1 MRNKIKNILSEY
13 TNTKKDKDPYDYGCM
28 MIYYDAPGWEKVL
41 DSINKDE
48 LYEEDDND
56 QFGLEFEPHITL
68 LFGLHSDEIDDDE
81 LFSHLTDRNPPKMTM
96 SNISLFN
103 NPKYDVVKFDVE
115 GDELHD
121 MNNVLRDN
129 FPYTND
135 YPDYHPHSTIAYV
148 QPGKGEQYVKKLSK
162 PFVLQP
168 NKLVYSKPD
177 GSKITK
183 EFNVK

>member
-1 MRNKIKNILSEY
+1 MRSKIKKVLLEY

-28 MIYYDAPGWEKVL
+28 MIYYDMPNWQKVL
-41 DSINKDE
+41 DMISDDD
-48 LYEEDDND
+48 LYEDDTD
-56 QFGLEFEPHITL
+56 QFGKEYEPHVTVL
-68 LFGLHSDEIDDDE
+68 YGLHSDEVDDDE
-81 LFSHLTDRNPPKMTM
+81 LFSHIIDREPPTLSM

-103 NPKYDVVKFDVE
+103 NEKYDVIKFDVD
-115 GDELHD
+115 GDGLHD
-121 MNNVLRDN
+121 MNKILRYN
-129 FPYTND
+129 FPYTNN

-148 QPGKGEQYVKKLSK
+148 KPGLGSKYVKKLSK

>member
-1 MRNKIKNILSEY
+1 MRDTIKKVLLEY
-13 TNTKKDKDPYDYGCM
+13 SNTKGDKNPYKYGCM

-41 DSINKDE
+41 EMIDTND
-48 LYEEDDND
+48 LYEEEDNN
-56 QFGLEFEPHITL
+56 QFGLEYEPHVTVL
-68 LFGLHSDEIDDDE
+68 YGLHSDELDDDE
-81 LFSHLTDRNPPKMTM
+81 VFSHLIERNPPEMKMV
-96 SNISLFN
+96 NISLFN
-103 NPKYDVVKFDVE
+103 NDKYDVVKFDVE
-115 GDELHD
+115 SDSLHD
-121 MNNVLRDN
+121 MNKVLRDN

-148 QPGKGEQYVKKLSK
+148 KPGMGKKYVKTLSK

-177 GSKITK
+177 GSKVTK

>member
-1 MRNKIKNILSEY
+1 MRNKIKEVLLEY

-28 MIYYDAPGWEKVL
+28 MIYYDVPGWQKVL
-41 DSINKDE
+41 DMIDSDD
-48 LYEEDDND
+48 LYDDDTN
-56 QFGLEFEPHITL
+56 QFGLEYEPHITVL
-68 LFGLHSDEIDDDE
+68 YGLHSNEIDDDE
-81 LFSHLTDRNPPKMTM
+81 VFNSILDREPPELSM

-115 GDELHD
+115 GDGLYD
-121 MNNVLRDN
+121 MNKILRDN
-129 FPYTND
+129 FPYTTD
-135 YPDYHPHSTIAYV
+135 FPDYHPHSTIAYV
-148 QPGKGEQYVKKLSK
+148 QPGKGEKYIKKLSK
-162 PFVLQP
+162 PFVLRP